1 MKQDF
6 EQGEDRLTSLDGLA
20 RERLPER
27 DLWAGI
33 EARISPPQ
41 VMASRRSWL
50 GAYALAASVSAAV
63 LAGVLLREHS
73 PVDPQASGIAAVT
86 VVSLPAEPATGQTPY
101 SNAESSS
108 HLSARALRTLR
119 SESRDN
125 APMLV
130 AERAEAS
137 GLMKATYA
145 AGKSHG
151 AQGQRAI
158 LRTHLKL
165 VAQAER
171 EVRRALEH
179 DPQSSSLQSLLL
191 VAQEKRATLTNLLI
205 HEPD

>member
-6 EQGEDRLTSLDGLA
+6 EQGEDRLKSLDGLA

-50 GAYALAASVSAAV
+50 GGYALAASVSAAV

-86 VVSLPAEPATGQTPY
+86 VVALPAEPATGQTPY
-101 SNAESSS
+101 SNVESSP
-108 HLSARALRTLR
+108 LISARALRTLR

-158 LRTHLKL
+158 LRAHLKL